1 MEPVE
6 KETLADRPSH
16 SAAVD
21 NVDGRVE
28 GTVVTAEAPMGLSS

>member
-21 NVDGRVE
+21 NIDGGVE